1 MSKYVMID
9 LEMCNVSRGTK
20 GYGYKNEIIEIG
32 AVLMSEN
39 MEIIDGFC
47 TYVSPQYG

>member
-9 LEMCNVSRGTK
+9 LEICNVPRGTK

-32 AVLMSEN
+32 AVLMDERR
-39 MEIIDGFC
+39 
-47 TYVSPQYG
+47 